1 MEKETMRIFPALII
15 LAVLTVLEIVRE
27 LHTFKI
33 THYTVTSAR
42 LTGGE
47 KKVVVLSD
55 LHNKV
60 YGEKNEKLLSAVK
73 RERPDAI
80 LIAGDMLVGDAEV
93 SPKPALD
100 LVKALVDIAPV
111 FYANGNHEQKMREN
125 PERYKRMYEKYY
137 RELVAHKVVYLENR
151 SAVREW
157 KEDLVTISGLE
168 IPYAGYAR
176 GRYEKVRVSDIEKR
190 IGTASQASYQIL
202 IAHNPAH
209 AKAYRDW
216 GADLVVSGHFHGGIV
231 RIPGVGGV
239 ITPQLRLFPR
249 YDGGMYQDG
258 KTTFVV
264 SRGIGEHTLPVRLF
278 NTPEVVVL
286 NMKGKKEW
294 EYR

>member
-1 MEKETMRIFPALII
+1 M
-15 LAVLTVLEIVRE
+15 
-27 LHTFKI
+27 
-33 THYTVTSAR
+33 
-42 LTGGE
+42 
-47 KKVVVLSD
+47 
-55 LHNKV
+55 
-60 YGEKNEKLLSAVK
+60 
-73 RERPDAI
+73 
-80 LIAGDMLVGDAEV
+80 
-93 SPKPALD
+93 
-100 LVKALVDIAPV
+100 
-111 FYANGNHEQKMREN
+111 
-125 PERYKRMYEKYY
+125 
-137 RELVAHKVVYLENR
+137 
-151 SAVREW
+151 
-157 KEDLVTISGLE
+157 
-168 IPYAGYAR
+168 
-176 GRYEKVRVSDIEKR
+176 
-190 IGTASQASYQIL
+190 

-231 RIPGVGGV
+231 RVPGVGGV